1 MSFGLSIWSS
11 VSARGPSAIIR
22 YDGAATRGIIVRTT
36 PFGAA
41 G

>member
-11 VSARGPSAIIR
+11 VSARGPSAIIP
-22 YDGAATRGIIVRTT
+22 YDRAATRGIIGKTT
-36 PFGAA
+36 PSGAA